1 LNIFIL
7 SVIERISLSFISFS
21 KKLSEPANSKRSL
34 ASQIENDSK
43 RQYCADERLFPFEH
57 FLRGQKLQIREVVGI
72 SPDNLSGRIPLRRRM
87 LRVIGPIGFV
97 IVILAALLSITG
109 YSYYSNRRDALTL
122 SDDLLRAIERR
133 ITKELETF
141 LNPIED
147 TVQLTPVFLENI
159 PFDVSNRTLLEP
171 LAFKV
176 LANLSQIS
184 MFNVADTRGNF
195 LMVKKMPDGSNHTKI
210 IDRTQKATQ
219 VTWIRRDPSANEIAV
234 ETSID
239 DSYDPR
245 NRPWYVGA
253 VESRKVYWTDF
264 YIFFTDQKYGI
275 TVSIP
280 IIGTDDQ
287 VLGVLGLD
295 ITLQKI
301 SEFLETL
308 KIGESGRAIIV
319 DEDGELVAHPEI
331 EKMVK
336 REGEMYKVV
345 RIDELKDAVLQR
357 AYNRFK
363 VEGHGYRNLIIDD
376 RHYLTSAFSFPTKIG
391 HQLTVFIIVP
401 EEDFVGFVNRN
412 NRTVLL
418 MSISILVL
426 TAAMAGLLV
435 FQGLRADRNAQVVL
449 DRQDELEAQSRAFAE
464 LSSQAALFD
473 AEDPESLSRLTEI
486 VSKSIGVR
494 RTSVWQFNQ
503 GGERLRCIDCYD
515 RESDGHT
522 QDTMLTKTEFHH
534 LFEILQKAE
543 DIRAPNAEDD
553 NRLAE
558 LYRVYL
564 QPMGCES
571 LLSVPIRHHEQTLG
585 SLWFEHDRLSRDWS
599 NEEISFARA
608 IANMLALRFS
618 AEQKPISISTGKRDD
633 TEVLGLAQVP
643 TKQTIAAA
651 HETRPESHPSKP
663 DISKRRGKQIS
674 APATDRFISFSERML
689 ARGIDPDNVGA
700 DLFSDTTVFLLRFTD
715 QASLAERIA
724 DSESITAVDHLVGHL
739 EDLAASLGI
748 EYIRIM
754 GDEIICAAGMDDNA
768 KDHPHLMADL
778 ALGVQDRCSGLFAEL
793 NTPME
798 FRIGIDTGAVMGS
811 PVGRTQKSYNIWG
824 EAVRFASMMAKSGIP
839 GAIQVS
845 ETTYRRLRSSYLFQ
859 ARGRFY
865 LPSIGETST
874 YILTG
879 RI

>member
-1 LNIFIL
+1 LTLPGLIAIFLIILPYLNFL
-7 SVIERISLSFISFS
+7 FRGP
-21 KKLSEPANSKRSL
+21 KL
-34 ASQIENDSK
+34 D
-43 RQYCADERLFPFEH
+43 F
-57 FLRGQKLQIREVVGI
+57 REVIDI
-72 SPDNLSGRIPLRRRM
+72 SSGRLIGRKHLRHRIW
-87 LRVIGPIGFV
+87 RVLLPIGFA
-97 IVILAALLSITG
+97 IVILAALLSITA

-133 ITKELETF
+133 IARELETF

-147 TVQLTPVFLENI
+147 TVQLTAVFLENI
-159 PFDVSNRTLLEP
+159 AFDVSDRTLLEP
-171 LAFKV
+171 LAFEV
-176 LANLSQIS
+176 LASLSQIS

-219 VTWIRRDPSANEIAV
+219 VTWIRRDPSGYEIAV

-245 NRPWYVGA
+245 NRPWYKGA
-253 VESRKVYWTDF
+253 LERRQVYWTDF
-264 YIFFTDQKYGI
+264 YIFFTDQKLGI
-275 TVSIP
+275 TVSMP
-280 IIGTDDQ
+280 IIGPDDQ
-287 VLGVLGLD
+287 IIGVFGLD
-295 ITLQKI
+295 VELQKI

-319 DEDGELVAHPEI
+319 NQEGEIVAHPQI
-331 EKMVK
+331 EKMFK
-336 REGEMYKVV
+336 REGEAYKQV
-345 RIDELKDAVLQR
+345 RVDELKDAVLQR
-357 AYNRFK
+357 AYNRFE

-412 NRTVLL
+412 NRTVLV

-426 TAAMAGLLV
+426 TAVMAGLLV
-435 FQGLRADRNAQVVL
+435 FQGLQADRNAQVVL
-449 DRQDELEAQSRAFAE
+449 DRQSELEAQSRAFAE

-473 AEDPESLSRLTEI
+473 AENPESLSRLTEI
-486 VSKSIGVR
+486 VSKSIGIR
-494 RTSVWQFNQ
+494 RTSVWQFDQ
-503 GGERLRCIDCYD
+503 DGGLLRCIDCYD

-522 QDTMLTKTEFHH
+522 QDTMLPETEFHH
-534 LFEILQKAE
+534 LFEVLQKAE
-543 DIRAPNAEDD
+543 DICAPNAGDD

-564 QPMGCES
+564 QPQGCES
-571 LLSVPIRHHEQTLG
+571 LLAIPVRYHDQTVG
-585 SLWFEHDRLSRDWS
+585 SLWLEHDRLSRDWS
-599 NEEISFARA
+599 TEEISFARA

-618 AEQKPISISTGKRDD
+618 ADQKPISTS
-633 TEVLGLAQVP
+633 EVEKEGIDASGD
-643 TKQTIAAA
+643 AAGPA
-651 HETRPESHPSKP
+651 T
-663 DISKRRGKQIS
+663 QATAA
-674 APATDRFISFSERML
+674 APATQRESSPSKADMKRRHGEKIPAPAAARFVSFSERML
-689 ARGIDPDNVGA
+689 ARGIDPDIVGA

-715 QASLAERIA
+715 PASLAERIA

-754 GDEIICAAGMDDNA
+754 GDEIICAAGMEDKR
-768 KDHPHLMADL
+768 KDHSHMVADL
-778 ALGVQDRCSGLFAEL
+778 ALGVQDRCTALFAEM

-824 EAVRFASMMAKSGIP
+824 EAVRFASMMAKTTIP
-839 GAIQVS
+839 GTIQVS
-845 ETTYRRLRSSYLFQ
+845 ETTYRHLRAGFLFK

-865 LPSIGETST
+865 LPNIGEVST
-874 YILTG
+874 YLLTG

>member
-1 LNIFIL
+1 MQF
-7 SVIERISLSFISFS
+7 
-21 KKLSEPANSKRSL
+21 
-34 ASQIENDSK
+34 
-43 RQYCADERLFPFEH
+43 
-57 FLRGQKLQIREVVGI
+57 REVVDI
-72 SPDNLSGRIPLRRRM
+72 SSGRMMGRKHLRRRIW
-87 LRVIGPIGFV
+87 RVLLPIGFA
-97 IVILAALLSITG
+97 IFILAALLSITA
-109 YSYYSNRRDALTL
+109 YSYYSNRRDALML

-133 ITKELETF
+133 IAKELETF

-147 TVQLTPVFLENI
+147 TVQLTAVFLENI
-159 PFDVSNRTLLEP
+159 PFDVENRSLLEP

-210 IDRTQKATQ
+210 IDRTQKPAK
-219 VTWIRRDPSANEIAV
+219 VTWIRRDPSGNPIAV

-245 NRPWYVGA
+245 NRPWYKGA
-253 VESRKVYWTDF
+253 LEGRQVYWTDF
-264 YIFFTDQKYGI
+264 YIFFTDQKLGI
-275 TVSIP
+275 TVSAP
-280 IIGTDDQ
+280 IIGPGDQ
-287 VLGVLGLD
+287 IIGVFGLD
-295 ITLQKI
+295 IEMQKI
-301 SEFLETL
+301 SKFLETL

-319 DEDGELVAHPEI
+319 NQEGELVAHPQI

-336 REGEMYKVV
+336 KEGEEYKTV
-345 RIDELKDAVLQR
+345 RVDELKDAVLQR
-357 AYNRFK
+357 AYNRFQ
-363 VEGHGYRNLIIDD
+363 VEGHGYRNLVIDG
-376 RHYLTSAFSFPTKIG
+376 RHYLTSAFLFPTKIG
-391 HQLTVFIIVP
+391 HPLTVFAIVP

-412 NRTVLL
+412 NRTVLF

-449 DRQDELEAQSRAFAE
+449 ERQDELEAQSRAFAE

-473 AEDPESLSRLTEI
+473 ADDPESLNRLTEI

-494 RTSVWQFNQ
+494 RTSVWQFDQ
-503 GGERLRCIDCYD
+503 DGELMRCIDCYD

-522 QDTMLTKTEFHH
+522 QDTLLTKTEFHYI
-534 LFEILQKAE
+534 LEILQKAE
-543 DIRAPNAEDD
+543 DICAPNVNDD

-618 AEQKPISISTGKRDD
+618 VDQKRISVPTAKRDD
-633 TEVLGLAQVP
+633 SEVLGLAQVP
-643 TKQTIAAA
+643 KKQAIAAA
-651 HETRPESHPSKP
+651 RETRPESHLSKP
-663 DISKRRGKQIS
+663 DIQRRHGKQIS
-674 APATDRFISFSERML
+674 ASATDRFVSFSERML
-689 ARGIDPDNVGA
+689 ARGIDPDIVGA
-700 DLFSDTTVFLLRFTD
+700 DLFNNTTVFLLRFTD
-715 QASLAERIA
+715 PASLAERIA
-724 DSESITAVDHLVGHL
+724 DSESISAVEHLVGHL

-748 EYIRIM
+748 EYMRIM
-754 GDEIICAAGMDDNA
+754 GDEIICAAGMEDKL
-768 KDHPHLMADL
+768 KDHSHMVADL
-778 ALGVQDRCSGLFAEL
+778 ALGVQDRCTALFAEL

-811 PVGRTQKSYNIWG
+811 PVGRIQKSYNIWG
-824 EAVRFASMMAKSGIP
+824 EAVRFASMMAKTAIP
-839 GAIQVS
+839 GTIQVS
-845 ETTYRRLRSSYLFQ
+845 ETTYRHLRAGFLFK

-865 LPSIGETST
+865 LPNIGEVST
-874 YILTG
+874 YLLTG

>member
-1 LNIFIL
+1 M
-7 SVIERISLSFISFS
+7 
-21 KKLSEPANSKRSL
+21 
-34 ASQIENDSK
+34 
-43 RQYCADERLFPFEH
+43 
-57 FLRGQKLQIREVVGI
+57 QIREVVSI
-72 SPDNLSGRIPLRRRM
+72 SPDNLRDRKHLRRRI
-87 LRVIGPIGFV
+87 LRVLLPIGFA
-97 IVILAALLSITG
+97 IVILAALLSITA

-147 TVQLTPVFLENI
+147 TVQLTAVFLENI

-219 VTWIRRDPSANEIAV
+219 VTWIHRDTSGNEIAA

-245 NRPWYVGA
+245 NRPWYLGA
-253 VESRKVYWTDF
+253 IESRQVYWTDF
-264 YIFFTDQKYGI
+264 YIFFTDQMLGI
-275 TVSIP
+275 TVSTP
-280 IIGTDDQ
+280 IIGPDDQ
-287 VLGVLGLD
+287 IIGVFGLD
-295 ITLQKI
+295 IELQKI
-301 SEFLETL
+301 SQFLEAL

-319 DEDGELVAHPEI
+319 NQDGELVAHPEI

-336 REGEMYKVV
+336 KEGEKYKTVSV
-345 RIDELKDAVLQR
+345 DELKDAVLKR
-357 AYNRFK
+357 AYSRFQ
-363 VEGHGYRNLIIDD
+363 VEGHGYRNLIIND
-376 RHYLTSAFSFPTKIG
+376 RHYLTSAFFFPTKIG
-391 HQLTVFIIVP
+391 HELTVFIIVP

-418 MSISILVL
+418 MCISILVL

-449 DRQDELEAQSRAFAE
+449 DRQSELEAQSRAFAE

-473 AEDPESLSRLTEI
+473 AEDSESLSRLTEI

-494 RTSVWQFNQ
+494 RTSVWQFDQ
-503 GGERLRCIDCYD
+503 EGERLRCIDCYD

-534 LFEILQKAE
+534 LFDTLQKDE
-543 DIRAPNAEDD
+543 DILAPDAGID
-553 NRLAE
+553 NRIAE

-564 QPMGCES
+564 QPLGCES
-571 LLSVPIRHHEQTLG
+571 LLAVPIRHHDQTIG
-585 SLWFEHDRLSRDWS
+585 SLWFEHDRLSRNWS
-599 NEEISFARA
+599 NEEISFAFA

-618 AEQKPISISTGKRDD
+618 EVQKFIPTSTAQKED
-633 TEVLGLAQVP
+633 TNAPGDSVVP
-643 TKQTIAAA
+643 TTGAATA
-651 HETRPESHPSKP
+651 DIQGQPQVHLTKHETT
-663 DISKRRGKQIS
+663 RGQRAQIF
-674 APATDRFISFSERML
+674 APATDRFVSFSERML
-689 ARGIDPDNVGA
+689 ARGIDPEIVGA
-700 DLFSDTTVFLLRFTD
+700 DFFNDTTVFLLRFTD
-715 QASLAERIA
+715 PASLAERIA

-739 EDLAASLGI
+739 EDLAASRGI

-768 KDHPHLMADL
+768 KDHSHLMADL
-778 ALGVQDRCSGLFAEL
+778 ALGVQDRCSDLFAEL